1 MKYLLLTAALAF
13 TMNSYSQVEVTTA
26 PKTIYKEK
34 NRDIQIVM
42 FIIEQDTSYSLL
54 MKNDEYRYIYSS
66 FFLFFKEIKEI
77 DQVMDYCLQ
86 SFKNPDNIYEDSKWR
101 ISYLNSMF
109 VMLICNETGNY
120 KLMSKKLINGV
131 KTFIAGYSNN

>member
-1 MKYLLLTAALAF
+1 MKHLLLTAALAF
-13 TMNSYSQVEVTTA
+13 TLNSYSQVEVTTA

-34 NRDIQIVM
+34 NRDVQIVM

-54 MKNDEYRYIYSS
+54 MKNDEYQYIYSS
-66 FFLFFKEIKEI
+66 FFLFFKDLKEI
-77 DQVMDYCLQ
+77 DQLMDYCLE
-86 SFKNPDNIYEDSKWR
+86 SFNNPDNIYEDGNWR
-101 ISYLNSMF
+101 ISYLHRIY

-131 KTFIAGYSNN
+131 KTFIAGYSIN

>member
-1 MKYLLLTAALAF
+1 MKHLLLTAALAF
-13 TMNSYSQVEVTTA
+13 TLNSYSQVEVTTA

-54 MKNDEYRYIYSS
+54 MKNDEYQYIYSS
-66 FFLFFKEIKEI
+66 FILFFKDLKEI
-77 DQVMDYCLQ
+77 DQLMDYCLE
-86 SFKNPDNIYEDSKWR
+86 SFNNPDNIYEDGNWR
-101 ISYLNSMF
+101 ISYLHRIY